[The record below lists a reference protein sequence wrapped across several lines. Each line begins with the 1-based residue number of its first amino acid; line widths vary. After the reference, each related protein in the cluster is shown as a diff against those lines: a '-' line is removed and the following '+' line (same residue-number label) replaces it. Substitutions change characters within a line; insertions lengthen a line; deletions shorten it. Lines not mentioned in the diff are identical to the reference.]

1 LAEIKDG
8 TKILID
14 DLLHF
19 SQNINKCSK
28 LRNIERYVSILKYDI
43 NQCTENEL
51 KEVSGLL
58 SKKINLSENE
68 IFRLFINVKETVS
81 ILTLAIA
88 VKQNL
93 LKLDGKK

>member
-1 LAEIKDG
+1 MAKIKDNG
-8 TKILID
+8 KILID

-19 SQNINKCSK
+19 NQNINQCSK
-28 LRNIERYVSILKYDI
+28 IKNIKRYVSILQYDI
-43 NQCTENEL
+43 SQCTENEL
-51 KEVSGLL
+51 KEVSCLL
-58 SKKINLSENE
+58 SKKTNLRKNE